1 MAKKKPAKVSVEA
14 VPVEPVL
21 NATADHSGDDPPIAV
36 AAYEEELEL
45 LQVDLGDMVKMKQ
58 VLDETVAAAVLDQEV
73 EEDYRWDNLK
83 LTIMTAACAF
93 AMVAQFAPLP
103 FPESRMVIGFCGCMY
118 FVLSGVLQLITT
130 FFDKDAILLTKFKPD
145 SSNADLRAQGIR
157 VRSNLPRFSEWYTV
171 ILEFNLPSDRSGK
184 EPPKVEQMWSV
195 GQFFDKEGYFDEAG
209 LTTEVEKLFHR
220 LESKKYDTNL
230 DEKKKKQ

>member
-1 MAKKKPAKVSVEA
+1 MAKKKSAKVSVEA
-14 VPVEPVL
+14 VPVEPAL
-21 NATADHSGDDPPIAV
+21 DATADHSGDDGPPIAV

-58 VLDETVAAAVLDQEV
+58 VLDETVAAAILDQEL

-83 LTIMTAACAF
+83 LAIMTAACAF
-93 AMVAQFAPLP
+93 AMIAQFAPLP
-103 FPESRMVIGFCGCMY
+103 FPESRMVIGLCGCMY

-130 FFDKDAILLTKFKPD
+130 FIDKDAILLTRPKPD
-145 SSNADLRAQGIR
+145 SSNPDLRAHGIR

-171 ILEFNLPSDRSGK
+171 ILEFNVPSDRSGK
-184 EPPKVEQMWSV
+184 EPRRFEQVWSV

-209 LTTEVEKLFHR
+209 LTTEIDNLFQR
-220 LESKKYDTNL
+220 LESQKYDAPL
-230 DEKKKKQ
+230 DEKKKK

>member
-1 MAKKKPAKVSVEA
+1 
-14 VPVEPVL
+14 
-21 NATADHSGDDPPIAV
+21 
-36 AAYEEELEL
+36 
-45 LQVDLGDMVKMKQ
+45 
-58 VLDETVAAAVLDQEV
+58 
-73 EEDYRWDNLK
+73 
-83 LTIMTAACAF
+83 
-93 AMVAQFAPLP
+93 
-103 FPESRMVIGFCGCMY
+103 
-118 FVLSGVLQLITT
+118 
-130 FFDKDAILLTKFKPD
+130 
-145 SSNADLRAQGIR
+145 
-157 VRSNLPRFSEWYTV
+157 V